1 MRVGCRSIR
10 TLSWVI
16 FLGIHCVGSAAH
28 ATGMSADA
36 TLASDGPLVV
46 ASAAPV
52 AGGGS
57 EANSHE
63 ILPAVG
69 FGAARATL
77 GGWSPVGG
85 ELLPFEANEF
95 GAASETAAGASPVP
109 ACSDS
114 FDNDGDGRIDFPDD
128 PGCLTPGSVT
138 EQPRCQDGLDTDGD
152 GAIDFD
158 GGASLNGGVPLA
170 PPDPQ
175 CEGAPWRFVERP

>member
-1 MRVGCRSIR
+1 
-10 TLSWVI
+10 
-16 FLGIHCVGSAAH
+16 
-28 ATGMSADA
+28 MSVDD

-52 AGGGS
+52 PGRS
-57 EANSHE
+57 ETESRGL
-63 ILPAVG
+63 LPALG
-69 FGAARATL
+69 FEATRATL
-77 GGWSPVGG
+77 GGWSPVAG
-85 ELLPFEANEF
+85 EQLPFEAHEF
-95 GAASETAAGASPVP
+95 GAASETAAGASPAP

-114 FDNDGDGRIDFPDD
+114 FDNDGDGRTDFPDD
-128 PGCLTPGSVT
+128 PGCLTSGSVT